1 MFSHPIAK
9 CLALLVVLHGGH
21 MLTAQSVA
29 SAARAM
35 RSAIAALDEK
45 PETGLAAVAV
55 IEAMAAFDGKPAAA
69 ALLDA
74 ASKLA
79 GMAAPIVEKRRKGLA
94 SEGGSGRLKRTR
106 YELRGV
112 DDASVAVAASLAKLK
127 SKEALKVMLSRLT
140 DHSSTLPLWLR
151 LELAARIAELPAANM
166 KWRQSSRRGSGK
178 AGANDTLLA
187 LIATAAGLGPRAGA
201 KCGKW
206 LSLKSQNSN
215 PDVRRQAVKALGM
228 IAWAPAIELLIAR
241 LGQERGVVH
250 NALLDA
256 LTVLT
261 GQDPG
266 DYEASWQAWLKA
278 EGGPFVRGEKPL
290 SKGKASARKKKSAGN
305 TVVSTYFGIEQAGDS
320 ILYVFDNSLSMKAKV
335 GKVKAKDGASG
346 EAPITGPKQKTRWDV
361 CKVELKVG
369 LRGLRANQ
377 KFSLVSFAN
386 KARSFSA
393 GMQPATKENVASA
406 IEWIDGLK
414 LEFQTNA
421 FDALE
426 LAFQI
431 AGRGSEDRYYASEV
445 DTMFFLSD
453 GAPTI
458 PNLSRSGIT
467 QDDSDRILS
476 AVQRWNALG
485 RIRIHSV
492 GLGLQNR
499 KKDRNPKGRLWPMIF
514 LKKLAEQNRGRYVS
528 RR

>member
-1 MFSHPIAK
+1 MFSHSIAK
-9 CLALLVVLHGGH
+9 CLTLLVVLHGGH
-21 MLTAQSVA
+21 MLTAQSVK

-45 PETGLAAVAV
+45 PDTGKAAVAA
-55 IEAMAAFDGKPAAA
+55 IEVMAAFDGKPAAA

-94 SEGGSGRLKRTR
+94 REVGSGRLKRTR

-112 DDASVAVAASLAKLK
+112 DDASEAVAASLAKLQ
-127 SKEALKVMLSRLT
+127 SEDALKVMLSRLT
-140 DHSSTLPLWLR
+140 DQSSTLPLWLR
-151 LELAARIAELPAANM
+151 LELAARIAELPEANM
-166 KWRQSSRRGSGK
+166 KWRQGSRRGAGK
-178 AGANDTLLA
+178 ARTDDTLLA
-187 LIATAAGLGPRAGA
+187 LIATAAGLGNRAGV

-206 LSLKSQNSN
+206 LILQSQHSN
-215 PDVRRQAVKALGM
+215 PDIRRQAIKALGV
-228 IAWAPAIELLIAR
+228 IAWSPAIEMLIVR
-241 LGQERGVVH
+241 LGQERGAMH
-250 NALLDA
+250 EALLDA

-261 GQDPG
+261 GQNPG
-266 DYEASWQAWLKA
+266 DSKASWQAWLKA

-290 SKGKASARKKKSAGN
+290 SQGKASARKKKSAGN
-305 TVVSTYFGIEQAGDS
+305 TVVASYFGIEQAGDS
-320 ILYVFDNSLSMKAKV
+320 ILYVFDNSLSMKAKL
-335 GKVKAKDGASG
+335 GKAAARGRTSGKA
-346 EAPITGPKQKTRWDV
+346 PTTGPKRKTRWDV
-361 CKVELKVG
+361 CKAELKVG
-369 LRGLRANQ
+369 LRGLRPNQ
-377 KFSLVSFAN
+377 KFNLVSFAN

-393 GMQPATKENVASA
+393 VMQPATKENVARA
-406 IEWIDGLK
+406 TEWINSLK
-414 LEFQTNA
+414 LEFQTNV

-458 PNLSRSGIT
+458 PNLDRAGIK

-485 RIRIHSV
+485 RITIHSV

-514 LKKLAEQNRGRYVS
+514 LTKLAEQNRGRYAS